1 MQNIVHSTQDTGQ
14 DVLAQVPLGQRYNS
28 PVYKASDI
36 GSLVSSLASNLY
48 IIAGIV
54 LFALFIWGGLQMIRA
69 AGGGN
74 PEDFKKGRTII
85 FGALLGFL
93 LIFSSYWIIQLIE
106 KLTNLTIF

>member
-1 MQNIVHSTQDTGQ
+1 MQNVNSSM
-14 DVLAQVPLGQRYNS
+14 LAQVPLGQRYNS
-28 PVYKASDI
+28 PVYKAGDI
-36 GSLVSSLASNLY
+36 GSLVSSLASDLY

-93 LIFSSYWIIQLIE
+93 LIFSLYWIIQLIE
-106 KLTNLTIF
+106 VLTHLKIF